1 MHRLLHI
8 KGPTMRIIKTSLIA
22 VLTAFITACG
32 GGGGGVIATS
42 GGSTNPPTN
51 SPTLANIAG
60 LAGDVPGLPLTVSD
74 NGGVSGA
81 SGDSGADGTAGEG
94 ERVAITFNFAALTG
108 NWRIVE
114 SAYGIAGQ
122 TGTFSMVLDSAKGGY
137 RYVGAT
143 TAQDNI
149 FVSKAGVVTGSLP
162 LRIKG
167 VQRASKFVAL
177 LNSQLTSTLEGVA
190 GTYNIGY
197 TNQNPIDVYGFTTAI
212 GSLRI
217 KTDGSFRI
225 CPFAAYS
232 DTCANLQ
239 GVTVTTGT
247 LQPSS
252 TETNRFN
259 VSVNGKIEGVA
270 SAVNHSYGRTLIW
283 DYIERNAANAITRTG
298 SRIAAIQLVP
308 APSTTIYQ
316 GNWINTIRN
325 ANFAVSG
332 TATPGTDSSITL
344 SLVASANNTSLI
356 VAQDP
361 TLISGGL
368 VTGCQTA
375 TSAPIFALPG
385 SFGQLLEVSM
395 PPSTITNTVDAIR
408 IDQVFSGFIQSSL
421 ILPVGVDSFAI
432 FYATNGTTART
443 YYNGVLQAPLS
454 AYDDSPFYNYGFLRR
469 LSTTPTFCR

>member
-1 MHRLLHI
+1 MLLHHLETTMRLLQAI
-8 KGPTMRIIKTSLIA
+8 FIM
-22 VLTAFITACG
+22 AFAALLLACG
-32 GGGGGVIATS
+32 GGGGGVALDTS
-42 GGSTNPPTN
+42 GSVTNTPTN
-51 SPTLANIAG
+51 SPTVANLDG
-60 LAGDVPGLPLTVSD
+60 LAGAVPTLPLTISD
-74 NGGVSGA
+74 SGGVSGA

-177 LNSQLTSTLEGVA
+177 LNSQLTSTLDGIV

-197 TNQNPIDVYGFTTAI
+197 TNQNPADVYGFTTVI

-232 DTCANLQ
+232 DTCANTQ

-252 TETNRFN
+252 TESNRFN
-259 VSVNGKIEGVA
+259 VTVNGKIEGVA
-270 SAVNHSYGRTLIW
+270 SALNHSYGRTLIW
-283 DYIERNAANAITRTG
+283 DYVERNAANVITRTG
-298 SRIAAIQLVP
+298 SRIAAVQLVP
-308 APSTTIYQ
+308 APSTAIYQ

-332 TATPGTDSSITL
+332 TAIPGSDSSITL

-356 VAQDP
+356 NAQDP
-361 TLISGGL
+361 SAISGGL
-368 VTGCQTA
+368 VTGCQTS
-375 TSAPIFALPG
+375 TNAPITALPG
-385 SFGQLLEVSM
+385 AFGQLLEVSM
-395 PPSTITNTVDAIR
+395 PPSTITNTVDTTR
-408 IDQVFSGFIQSSL
+408 IDIVSSGSLQSGL
-421 ILPVGVDSFAI
+421 LLPIGVDSFAI
-432 FYATNGTTART
+432 FYASGGTTLRT
-443 YYNGVLQAPLS
+443 YFNGVLQAPLS